1 MTESSRQRQQT
12 GRITRV
18 CADLAER
25 EAGCGMAAH
34 HYHSYYELYYLL
46 QGRSRFIIDNSLI
59 DLQAGDFILIPPQVF
74 HYTLY
79 QYERCVRG
87 VIYFRAEDIGE
98 GTFARV
104 TDPGSFFTR
113 PHIFRSEA
121 SARPRMDDVMQCM
134 FAEEHAPD
142 EKTPYMQ
149 YCLLQ
154 ELFILMAR
162 FCTSFPALAE
172 KTRTVD
178 RQTMLAARFISENY
192 MNPIT
197 AAEIAAAAGFSPNHL
212 SKRFRE
218 DAGVGVHEYLVNT
231 RLQHAALELISTDDS
246 ITAIALRCGFSDSNY
261 FKDVFKK
268 KYGVTPRVYR
278 KSH

>member
-1 MTESSRQRQQT
+1 MTDSSRQRLLT
-12 GRITRV
+12 GRISRV
-18 CADLAER
+18 CAEQAER
-25 EAGCGMAAH
+25 EAGCVMTGH
-34 HYHSYYELYYLL
+34 HCHSYYELYYLQ
-46 QGRSRFIIDNSLI
+46 QGRTCFIIDNSLI
-59 DLQAGDFILIPPQVF
+59 DLHAGDFILIPPQVF

-87 VIYFRAEDIGE
+87 VVYFRAEDIGE
-98 GTFARV
+98 GTFTRV
-104 TDPGSFFTR
+104 TDAGSFFSR

-121 SARPRMDDVMQCM
+121 SARPRLDDVLQCM
-134 FAEEHAPD
+134 FAEEFSPD

-149 YCLLQ
+149 YYLLQ

-162 FCTSFPALAE
+162 FCTVTPALAE
-172 KTRTVD
+172 NTRTAD
-178 RQTMLAARFISENY
+178 RQTLLAARFIGENY

-197 AAEIAAAAGFSPNHL
+197 AADIAAAAGFSPNHL

-231 RLQHAALELISTDDS
+231 RLQHAALELIATDDS

-268 KYGVTPRVYR
+268 KYGMTPRAYR

>member
-1 MTESSRQRQQT
+1 MTASSRQRRLT
-12 GRITRV
+12 GRIARV

-25 EAGCGMAAH
+25 EPGCGMTGH
-34 HYHSYYELYYLL
+34 HCHSYFELYYLV

-134 FAEEHAPD
+134 FAEEHATD

-162 FCTSFPALAE
+162 FCSSVPALAE
-172 KTRTVD
+172 NARTAD
-178 RQTMLAARFISENY
+178 RQTILAARFIAENY

-197 AAEIAAAAGFSPNHL
+197 AADIAAAAGFSPNHL

-231 RLQHAALELISTDDS
+231 RLQHAALELISTEDS
-246 ITAIALRCGFSDSNY
+246 ITAIALRSGFSDSNY

-268 KYGVTPRVYR
+268 KYGMTPRAYR